1 MFVCALAVSPLMVC
15 ILTSYHI
22 QFALLLIDFS
32 LNEYDNIDVGEVEPS
47 LNTKSSSHGGVKEEE
62 DEEEAA
68 DQVKRRRRQSVK
80 VKGIARVAD
89 EVRELFLKVAV
100 SDTKL
105 VAGSNKEVSAAVC
118 VCLFYYS
125 SATHS
130 KCLMSS
136 SFNTHSCFPTSHW

>member
-1 MFVCALAVSPLMVC
+1 MAAALGVQTRFNLTNINIV
-15 ILTSYHI
+15 ILV
-22 QFALLLIDFS
+22 QR
-32 LNEYDNIDVGEVEPS
+32 EVY
-47 LNTKSSSHGGVKEEE
+47 EEE
-62 DEEEAA
+62 SKLNVEAA